1 MILTIRNDLKEL
13 SRLAERLSDF
23 GQQAGLPPSV
33 VFEIQL
39 ALDEIVTN
47 IISYGYTDEEEHHI
61 HVLLE
66 RRNGELVITVDDDAR
81 AFNPLDVPT
90 PDLGASLNDRPIGG
104 LGIHLVRRVMDN
116 LDYRREQDRNI
127 LVLTKQYP

>member
-23 GQQAGLPPSV
+23 GREAGFPPSV
-33 VFEIQL
+33 IFQVQL

-47 IISYGYTDEEEHHI
+47 IISYGYTDEDEHHI
-61 HVLLE
+61 RVRLD
-66 RRNGELVITVDDDAR
+66 RQNGSLVITVEDNAR

-90 PDLGASLNDRPIGG
+90 PDLSASLNDRPIGG
-104 LGIHLVRRVMDN
+104 LGIHLVRRVMDA
-116 LDYRREQDRNI
+116 LTYRREQDRNI
-127 LVLTKQYP
+127 LVLTKHYP